1 MNPLTVQPDEW
12 LAALYQHGYRLTPA
26 KKTLLRLLAEA
37 AFPMSAEKAWE
48 LVRQVRPTTGRA
60 TVYRLFEAL
69 ESVGFLRRVHGM
81 GHCNLYV
88 LAQDSTRPMFM
99 CVLCGKA
106 EFLPADV
113 IAAQVEAFSQQRGY
127 CVQTT
132 SIQLL
137 GTCKGCKAVG

>member
-1 MNPLTVQPDEW
+1 MTLTTVQPDEW
-12 LAALYQHGYRLTPA
+12 LTALYQHGYRLTPA
-26 KKTLLRLLAEA
+26 KETLLRLLAEA

-48 LVRQVRPTTGRA
+48 LARQVRPSTGRA
-60 TVYRLFEAL
+60 TVYRLFEKL
-69 ESVGFLRRVHGM
+69 ELVGFLRRVHGM

-88 LAQDSTRPMFM
+88 LAQDSIRPMFI

-106 EFLPADV
+106 EFLPADA
-113 IAAQVEAFSQQRGY
+113 IAAQVEAFSQQRAY

-137 GTCKGCKAVG
+137 GTCNLCNVST